1 VYEAYGPGG
10 ARPREDEGSGVLDVL
25 GNGIEPKFCFHPL
38 PNTVSQQYRNRIK
51 DRSHKGG
58 GGGWGAMEEPVE
70 GDDLRGARQ
79 DPAE

>member
-1 VYEAYGPGG
+1 VDEAYGPGG

-25 GNGIEPKFCFHPL
+25 GNGIEPKLCFHPL
-38 PNTVSQQYRNRIK
+38 PNTVSQQYRNRMK

-70 GDDLRGARQ
+70 GDNPGGARQ
-79 DPAE
+79 DPAG